1 MNIESLRPSEE
12 KQLAY
17 DYIEDG
23 PDKRANKF
31 YDWMWTHY
39 HDQMRVM
46 ILAYVA
52 GDGAKEFNEYLQEQE
67 EC

>member
-23 PDKRANKF
+23 DNVRANKF

-39 HDQMRVM
+39 REQMRVM
-46 ILAYVA
+46 VLAYVA
-52 GDGAKEFNEYLQEQE
+52 GAGAKEFKEYLKEQNNG
-67 EC
+67 